1 MQEEVPER
9 PLKDG
14 IRPELP
20 TVAAMPENKKR
31 GVDDGSSY
39 AILQDSPGT
48 TLSESLL
55 SAPSKDKDNEEDHSE
70 VYLLWQLAWPLLIAN
85 IAEEVSVLG
94 MFIIWSALDSCGG
107 VADDPSVN
115 CKDAFYSAG
124 ISAGEPACPAG
135 CTYNDGTDQLA
146 AANDMYS
153 GTQFTIVFIF
163 GIQQALYTMVP
174 QAAGAGSNRQVGVLL
189 QTVLFWCVIVF
200 GLPTALS
207 WIYMGDALDYFGMVN
222 DNCAAAIS
230 TVANSTAANSSAA
243 SWDKQPS
250 PVAAHRRLGDTIN
263 QGELNAISSYGLAS
277 VTWMIPYVLLYTFT
291 TWLESIE
298 VVELAEPIKAVGSVA
313 RLGLAIVFV
322 WYAELGLNGYAYAS
336 CVGYGLSL
344 VLLLLIVFYY
354 KGEHKPYWFGWDL
367 KAALH
372 PGLNWRLFTLSIPM
386 IAQYALQN
394 WANFFFQVRAVLDPF
409 TVFELRVVCPAVAA
423 FTNGVAC
430 CFRCC
435 ADAHVESRLPAC
447 SSVRRHWRVH
457 EHRRLSIARHLRRRV
472 RPGRELPRRKQ
483 ASERKARRLARFP
496 AGSVLWRI
504 HLFADLSLS
513 RVASCQILTG
523 WRGQHCLPGNRGG
536 GADSSHILLAELA
549 VLGRVGHLA
558 GADAER
564 AVDC

>member
-1 MQEEVPER
+1 M
-9 PLKDG
+9 
-14 IRPELP
+14 
-20 TVAAMPENKKR
+20 
-31 GVDDGSSY
+31 
-39 AILQDSPGT
+39 AID
-48 TLSESLL
+48 
-55 SAPSKDKDNEEDHSE
+55 
-70 VYLLWQLAWPLLIAN
+70 
-85 IAEEVSVLG
+85 
-94 MFIIWSALDSCGG
+94 
-107 VADDPSVN
+107 
-115 CKDAFYSAG
+115 
-124 ISAGEPACPAG
+124 
-135 CTYNDGTDQLA
+135 
-146 AANDMYS
+146 
-153 GTQFTIVFIF
+153 
-163 GIQQALYTMVP
+163 
-174 QAAGAGSNRQVGVLL
+174 LL
-189 QTVLFWCVIVF
+189 QTVLFWCVVVF

-222 DNCAAAIS
+222 DDCTAANS
-230 TVANSTAANSSAA
+230 TVANSTTANSSAA
-243 SWDKQPS
+243 SWAYSTEQPS
-250 PVAAHRRLGDTIN
+250 PAAAHRRLGDTIN

-277 VTWMIPYVLLYTFT
+277 VTWMIPYVLLFTFT

-344 VLLLLIVFYY
+344 VLLLLIVFYH

-372 PGLNWRLFTLSIPM
+372 PGLNWRLFTLSVPM

-394 WANFFFQVRAVLDPF
+394 WANFFFQVRAILEPF
-409 TVFELRVVCPAVAA
+409 TFSELRVVRPAAA
-423 FTNGVAC
+423 PFTNGVA
-430 CFRCC
+430 CC

-447 SSVRRHWRVH
+447 SSVRRHRRVH

-483 ASERKARRLARFP
+483 ASERKARRLARVP
-496 AGSVLWRI
+496 AGSGLWRS
-504 HLFADLSLS
+504 HLWADLSLS
-513 RVASCQILTG
+513 RVASCQILAG
-523 WRGQHCLPGNRGG
+523 WRGQHCLQRNGAG
-536 GADSSHILLAELA
+536 GADSSLILLAELA